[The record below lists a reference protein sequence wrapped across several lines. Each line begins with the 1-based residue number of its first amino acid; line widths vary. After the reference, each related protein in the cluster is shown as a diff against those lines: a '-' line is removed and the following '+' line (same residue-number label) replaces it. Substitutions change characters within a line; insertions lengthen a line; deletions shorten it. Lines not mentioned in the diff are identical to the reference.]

1 MTEEELVAAGEATPW
16 GRIGQPEDVARAVL
30 YLASDLSEYVTG
42 ETVFVSGGAFMSP

>member
-1 MTEEELVAAGEATPW
+1 MTEEEIAAAGEAIPW

-42 ETVFVSGGAFMSP
+42 ETVLVTGGSLMWP